1 MRHQDLPSRDHSAF
15 GLPLRANPAAMNAPI
30 ATIDANEPS
39 LGALEASVH
48 ELPLVVSQSAP
59 SHAIGVLPSPL
70 DPSSPPW
77 PDEPSPASTPMLL
90 SPFVP
95 ASPKVCAAP
104 ELAKV
109 RKTARNAMWMNEKR
123 MARAPSTALANG
135 PP

>member
-1 MRHQDLPSRDHSAF
+1 MS
-15 GLPLRANPAAMNAPI
+15 API
-30 ATIDANEPS
+30 ATMDANEPS
-39 LGALEASVH
+39 RGALETSVH

-70 DPSSPPW
+70 ADPSSPLW
-77 PDEPSPASTPMLL
+77 PDESSPASTPMPL

-109 RKTARNAMWMNEKR
+109 RKTARNAMWMNEKC

-135 PP
+135 PSQ